1 MLQSLM
7 YPNMVKIV
15 ASNDDTE
22 DGKHSFQPYHVEVML
37 NIFINHTPHQYNNIM
52 YHVKL

>member
-22 DGKHSFQPYHVEVML
+22 DGKHSFQPYHVAMANPCHAEY
-37 NIFINHTPHQYNNIM
+37 FYEPHSSPIYPVN
-52 YHVKL
+52 L